1 MGRNLRQDGLE
12 FQVKLVGI
20 LGRWVG
26 VPSEV
31 GRNPRQDGLEFQVR
45 LVGILGKMGW
55 SSK

>member
-1 MGRNLRQDGLE
+1 MR
-12 FQVKLVGI
+12 LVGI
-20 LGRWVG
+20 LGKMGWIG

-45 LVGILGKMGW
+45 LVRILGKMGW

>member
-1 MGRNLRQDGLE
+1 MGEHPRQDGLE
-12 FQVKLVGI
+12 FQL
-20 LGRWVG
+20 RWVG

-45 LVGILGKMGW
+45 WVRILGKMGW